1 MIYSAVRLHSCLR
14 LLCSLSNFLI
24 QYLGMLGVC
33 TPQIWTGP
41 CTKVGLIAFGLMDPP
56 PAQVPLKINVERS

>member
-1 MIYSAVRLHSCLR
+1 MFEPLTLSA
-14 LLCSLSNFLI
+14 I

-41 CTKVGLIAFGLMDPP
+41 CAEVGLIAFGLMNPP
-56 PAQVPLKINVERS
+56 PAQVLLKIDVK